1 MRAPPVAVVWRLG
14 LIVFGFAAATLVA
27 ALSYAPTARAQEP
40 NAPARTTATA
50 APARSVTA
58 PSARDQVSDL
68 ANAYEAAPSPRI
80 RGSIGGGY
88 DDDGEEGGD
97 PLDSDPLADEIDPSE
112 SLTGETGEREAMQP
126 VDGLTPADGRL
137 DLGEPEPWND
147 GSDLGRDT
155 RPSEDLDVFNN
166 PPAGH
171 DPLLFQIEDID
182 PVETDRRPARFARIE
197 PYDPVGI
204 SIGSFVLFPEA
215 ELGGLYTSNVLSTP
229 RARSDIAGEIRTEAR
244 LVSNWNVHAV
254 ELRGTTFSTYH
265 DDYPSEDDRAWS
277 AEARGRLDISR
288 RTNLQGLVGRSVS
301 QEDRTAV
308 DANVTGERAQVHSDE
323 ARLAFNHRFN
333 RLAVELRG
341 SVSDTTYSM
350 PHDGESIADRDTLET
365 RQAVRA
371 SWELKPTLAVFAEGE
386 LNQRD
391 KKEAPADGIR
401 RDSDGVRTRVGLDF
415 GSTGAILRGQASIG
429 YGHQSPR
436 DGRLASVD
444 AFLFDANL
452 ALRPSE
458 ITSLMLTASSDI
470 YDTTTEESGGVVSH
484 RIGIEGRHAFRRHL
498 IGSAGLSYT
507 HYDFHSTPISE
518 SAVTAFVGAEY
529 YASPE
534 LVLFAR
540 YQHLSFASNDVN
552 GDYETDEVRVG
563 VRVRR

>member
-1 MRAPPVAVVWRLG
+1 MAVVWRLG

-27 ALSYAPTARAQEP
+27 ALSYAPPASAQELNEP
-40 NAPARTTATA
+40 PRTNAGA
-50 APARSVTA
+50 ASARSITA
-58 PSARDQVSDL
+58 PSGRDRDPVSDL
-68 ANAYEAAPSPRI
+68 ANAYEFVSPARM
-80 RGSIGGGY
+80 RGSIGGAD
-88 DDDGEEGGD
+88 DDDGEQGGD
-97 PLDSDPLADEIDPSE
+97 PLDSDPLSAETDGAASTSE
-112 SLTGETGEREAMQP
+112 STGESEALQP
-126 VDGLTPADGRL
+126 VDGLTPSDGRIE
-137 DLGEPEPWND
+137 LGESEAWNE
-147 GSDLGRDT
+147 GADLGRDT
-155 RPSEDLDVFNN
+155 RPPEDLDVFNT

-182 PVETDRRPARFARIE
+182 PAETDRRPARFARIE

-204 SIGSFVLFPEA
+204 RIGSFVLFPEA

-229 RARSDIAGEIRTEAR
+229 RARSDIAGELRTEAR

-277 AEARGRLDISR
+277 VEARGRLDISR
-288 RTNLQGLVGRSVS
+288 RTNFQGLVGRSVS

-308 DANVTGERAQVHSDE
+308 DANVTGERAQVRSDE

-341 SVSDTTYSM
+341 SVSDTTYAL
-350 PHDGESIADRDTLET
+350 PHDGESLADRDTLET
-365 RQAVRA
+365 HQAVRA

-391 KKEAPADGIR
+391 KKAAPADGIR

-415 GSTGAILRGQASIG
+415 GSTGAILRGQASVG
-429 YGHQSPR
+429 YGRQTPR
-436 DGRLASVD
+436 DGRLASVE

-452 ALRPSE
+452 AWRPSE

-484 RIGIEGRHAFRRHL
+484 KVGIEARHAFRRHL

-507 HYDFHSTPISE
+507 HYDFHRTPIEE
-518 SAVTAFVGAEY
+518 SVVTAFVGAEY

>member
-1 MRAPPVAVVWRLG
+1 MAVVWRLG

-27 ALSYAPTARAQEP
+27 ALSHAPTAGAQEL
-40 NAPARTTATA
+40 NAASRQGA
-50 APARSVTA
+50 AQPARSVTA
-58 PSARDQVSDL
+58 PAARSRDPVSDL
-68 ANAYEAAPSPRI
+68 ANAYESVPPKRM
-80 RGSIGGGY
+80 RGSIGGAYGTDAGDDGNALDANPLSG
-88 DDDGEEGGD
+88 DDDA
-97 PLDSDPLADEIDPSE
+97 SASMF
-112 SLTGETGEREAMQP
+112 GETGDREPGQA
-126 VDGLTPADGRL
+126 VDGLTPADGRV

-147 GSDLGRDT
+147 GAYAGDDT
-155 RPSEDLDVFNN
+155 RPAEDLDVFNT

-182 PVETDRRPARFARIE
+182 PIATDRRPARFARIE

-229 RARSDIAGEIRTEAR
+229 SARSDTAAELRTEAR

-301 QEDRTAV
+301 QEERTAI
-308 DANVTGERAQVHSDE
+308 DANVVGDRAQVRSDE

-333 RLAVELRG
+333 RLSVELRG

-365 RQAVRA
+365 REAVRA

-391 KKEAPADGIR
+391 KKAPSADGIR

-429 YGHQSPR
+429 YGRQTPR
-436 DGRLASVD
+436 DGRLAPVD

-452 ALRPSE
+452 AWRPSE

-470 YDTTTEESGGVVSH
+470 YDTTTDGSGGVASH
-484 RIGIEGRHAFRRHL
+484 QIGIEGRHAFRRHL
-498 IGSAGLSYT
+498 IGSAGLAYT
-507 HYDFHSTPISE
+507 HYDFHQTPIRE